1 MRVDRG
7 GRAGRGRIPLRT
19 SICERPY
26 GRDDRSRFGER
37 EADGVIGAGRSLH
50 TEVGRRTRFPMAAIV
65 PDKTAAASV
74 AARKAMFSRLPAAAR
89 TGVTHDDGTE
99 FARHAE
105 LRDEPGMATYFA
117 DPHSSWR
124 AAATRTG
131 TA

>member
-1 MRVDRG
+1 MDQVYSYLSEEERRVV
-7 GRAGRGRIPLRT
+7 RI
-19 SICERPY
+19 EM
-26 GRDDRSRFGER
+26 GNG
-37 EADGVIGAGRSLH
+37 
-50 TEVGRRTRFPMAAIV
+50 
-65 PDKTAAASV
+65 ASV
-74 AARKAMFSRLPAAAR
+74 AAQEAMSSRLPAAAR